1 MISKEKYYIFYDG
14 DCGFCNFWVQ
24 WTLKKDKKDN
34 FLFVALQSNFGQIF
48 LKERGLETNHF
59 NTIYLWKPNTY
70 YLIKSDAILKIA
82 KIIGGKY
89 SVLSAF
95 KVFPRFLRNLCY
107 NIISKNRTK
116 IMAQSCLLPTS
127 EEKKKFIN

>member
-24 WTLKKDKKDN
+24 WILKNDKKDN
-34 FLFVALQSNFGQIF
+34 FLFVALQSNFGQNF

-59 NTIYLWKPNTY
+59 NTIYLWKPNIY
-70 YLIKSDAILKIA
+70 YLIKSDAILEIA
-82 KIIGGKY
+82 KIISGRY

-95 KVFPRFLRNLCY
+95 KIFPRFFRNFCY
-107 NIISKNRTK
+107 DVISKNRTK